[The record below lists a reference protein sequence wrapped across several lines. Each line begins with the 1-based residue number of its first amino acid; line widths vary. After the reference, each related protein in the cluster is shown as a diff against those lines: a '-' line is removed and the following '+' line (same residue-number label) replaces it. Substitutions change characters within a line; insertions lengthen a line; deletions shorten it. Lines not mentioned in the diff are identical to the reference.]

1 MTNANSNF
9 TKGDN
14 KMARLKRSSNILEAA
29 RQRLAGL
36 KSITPAPDFGDGLSL
51 TVYEAE
57 INAFSTT
64 IDSYNQ
70 ELSSLDDKLNA
81 LSLAEE
87 NLREKNRRM
96 LKATEAKYGPDSSE
110 FEQAGGTRVSDRKR
124 PTRKSKDP
132 LSTTPRGSTSPT
144 P

>member
-1 MTNANSNF
+1 
-9 TKGDN
+9 
-14 KMARLKRSSNILEAA
+14 MARAKRSSNVLETA

-36 KSITPAPDFGDGLSL
+36 KSITPAPVFDAELSL
-51 TVYEAE
+51 TAYEAE
-57 INAFSTT
+57 INAFSTSL
-64 IDSYNQ
+64 DSYNQ
-70 ELSSLDDKLNA
+70 ELSSLDDKQNA
-81 LSLAEE
+81 VSVAED

-124 PTRKSKDP
+124 RAPKSK
-132 LSTTPRGSTSPT
+132 GKASPT